1 MSDLETMQTLLD
13 IVLTRIEDVEDK
25 IKSWKSKNSQSDP
38 SAALELRN
46 LKKTL
51 SAQQRVKITLIQSI
65 QELTPGSNVMT
76 IFSSLK
82 AGTSFLSKIKSLFRV

>member
-13 IVLTRIEDVEDK
+13 IVLTRIEDMEDK

-38 SAALELRN
+38 SAMMELRN
-46 LKKTL
+46 MKKIL
-51 SAQQRVKITLIQSI
+51 SAQQRAKITLIQSI

-76 IFSSLK
+76 IFSPLK
-82 AGTSFLSKIKSLFRV
+82 VGNSFISKLKSLFRA

>member
-1 MSDLETMQTLLD
+1 MSDLETMQKLLD

-38 SAALELRN
+38 SAMMELRN

-51 SAQQRVKITLIQSI
+51 STQQRVKITLIQSI

-76 IFSSLK
+76 IFTPLK
-82 AGTSFLSKIKSLFRV
+82 GGATFFSKIKSLFRV